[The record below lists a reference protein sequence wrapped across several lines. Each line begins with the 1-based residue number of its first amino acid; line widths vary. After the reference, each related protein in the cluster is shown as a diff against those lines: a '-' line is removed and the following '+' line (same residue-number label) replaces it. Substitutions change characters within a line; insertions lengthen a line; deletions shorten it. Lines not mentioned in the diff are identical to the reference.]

1 MDRTLT
7 ACLPAHYD
15 ELERRV
21 SRHILFPDQ
30 KIEFCPRL
38 RHVLGTLPRVYR
50 FCGSVT
56 KD

>member
-1 MDRTLT
+1 LT
-7 ACLPAHYD
+7 ACPPAHYD